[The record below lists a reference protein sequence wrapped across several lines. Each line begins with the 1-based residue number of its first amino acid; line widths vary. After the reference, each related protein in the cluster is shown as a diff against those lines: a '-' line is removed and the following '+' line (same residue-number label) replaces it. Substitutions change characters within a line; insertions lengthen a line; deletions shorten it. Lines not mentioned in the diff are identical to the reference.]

1 MKIENIKIKENILIL
16 KGKRFKIISNL
27 GEVKRLIRNF
37 KNYCYTTSI
46 LTVVE
51 TQNNLEFKVFS
62 NKLKTNIINLNC
74 NVIVL

>member
-1 MKIENIKIKENILIL
+1 MKIENIKMKENILIL

>member
-1 MKIENIKIKENILIL
+1 MENIKMKENVLYL
-16 KGKRFKIISNL
+16 KGKRFKIVSNL

-46 LTVVE
+46 LTIVE

-62 NKLKTNIINLNC
+62 NKLKTNIISLNC
-74 NVIVL
+74 NIVTL